1 MFEKNKNNFFWRN
14 LKFILVFILQ
24 RDHAEPIRLEDGA
37 GYRCPFCLND
47 FKSHI
52 KRHIRTHTG
61 EKPYLCTQCHRTFS
75 QLGTLKRHYQIKH
88 S

>member
-1 MFEKNKNNFFWRN
+1 MKRIKIIFVWRN

-52 KRHIRTHTG
+52 KRHIRTHTV
-61 EKPYLCTQCHRTFS
+61 PNVIVVTDHFF
-75 QLGTLKRHYQIKH
+75 
-88 S
+88 